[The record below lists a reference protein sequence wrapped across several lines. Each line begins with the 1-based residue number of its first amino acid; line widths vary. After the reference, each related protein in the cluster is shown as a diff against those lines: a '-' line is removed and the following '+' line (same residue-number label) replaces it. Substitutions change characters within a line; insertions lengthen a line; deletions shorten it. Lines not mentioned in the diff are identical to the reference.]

1 MRELHELLRH
11 YAGSEQRYKDLV
23 QSMRNS
29 TLTAF
34 YTPPA
39 IVRALAETLRDAGV
53 VPRRLL
59 DPSAGAG
66 IFPSSFRETADG
78 EVEILSFEKDLLT
91 GQVLSALARER
102 EQVVIDGFQTI
113 ESAYDSYFDVVTSNI
128 PFGDTR
134 IFDAS
139 FRKSDDPVRG
149 QALKAVH
156 NYFFIKGLDTLR
168 EGGILAFVTSAGVM
182 DAPGNEPVRR
192 YLMEHARL
200 VSAVRL
206 PNNLFTEY
214 AGTEVASDLVV
225 LQKQSEKRKLTPD
238 EQRFVNSSEIG
249 NGIYLNDY
257 HRDFKHAIHTTFSH
271 EKGLYGQSSLVLHY
285 DGGPERIA
293 ERLRGILAHDFA
305 TRLDTERYTQY
316 LRPLHIPQAQTV
328 PPIARRQN
336 RVAAPQSVP
345 PPEPAS
351 VAPTPE
357 VSAPAASLFGSAA
370 AVPIARR
377 PLGQRRRAGR
387 NTDTTGMSD
396 LFTQG
401 NLFAQPAEA
410 AEAADAPAAIAAPAS
425 ENKDPRPF
433 TGTMLPHY
441 KEWSLVLFEGQVGR
455 LVGLTRQGCT
465 FHPEELGTLSR
476 YRAERYIPL
485 RDTYQLLYRLE
496 MQNEIEYKGL
506 RRKLNGCYENFTAL
520 LGDLNKK
527 ENAAF
532 VLNDPGGREVLGL
545 ERFVEGRKQ
554 LSDILRRPVSFDPNE
569 IKHVDTAA
577 EALAASLNKFGR
589 VEFPYM
595 ESLASR
601 SRQELIDELGDRIF
615 YNPMVKGYEI
625 RERLAAGNVVAKA
638 EWIEDY
644 LKENPDDDASRRS
657 LALLREAAP
666 KRIEFEELDFNL
678 GERWIPTDIY
688 EGFCEHFFQVPVSVS
703 YSAKMDAFGIEN
715 HGYSPLISQKYVVK
729 GDFEVYDGMDLLHH
743 AMLNTLPNINKDGG
757 KDEHGKTIRIP
768 DFEARQKADTLITE
782 IRQAFVEWL
791 HAQPD
796 DFKERLTDLYNRKFN
811 CYVRPRYDG
820 SHQQFPGLD
829 LRGLGIDDLY
839 PSQKDAIWMIKQNGG
854 GICDHE
860 VGTGKTLIMC
870 VAAYEMHRLGLARK
884 PMIIGI
890 KANIHEI
897 ARTFRTAYPNARLLY
912 PGKEDFTPENRLRIF
927 SDIKNNNWDCIILTH
942 EQFGKIPQS
951 AEVQQQILRQE
962 MDDIDENLASYEK
975 QGGHVDGWILRGL
988 EKRKENLDAKLH
1000 ELQETIDAQKD
1011 DTVDFQQMGID
1022 HLFVDESHNFKN
1034 LMFNT
1039 RHSRVSGLG
1048 NTDGS
1053 KKAMNLLYAIRT
1065 IQQRTGR
1072 DLGATFLSGTTIAN
1086 SLTELYLLFKYLRP
1100 KELERQDIP
1109 CFDAW
1114 AAVFAQKTSEFEFSV
1129 TNEVISKERF
1139 RYFIKVPELAMFYNE
1154 ITDYRTAADVG
1165 IDRPELDEELCQIPM
1180 TDDQQAFLDKLV
1192 LFAKTG
1198 DPEHIGRADLSDGEV
1213 KALML
1218 LVTMYSNKLSLD
1230 MRLISPAYADS
1241 PGNKASRSAANIAE
1255 YYRRY
1260 EDQKGTQMVFCDLS
1274 TYKPGIWNVYS
1285 EIKRKLVEDHGIPAQ
1300 EIRFVQEAASDKV
1313 RQAMFDAM
1321 NEGKIRVLFGSTQ
1334 KLGTGVNAQKRI
1346 VCMHHLDIPWR
1357 PMDLEQRNGRGARK
1371 GNKVA
1376 KEYAGNKVKAY
1387 VYAVLRTLDAY
1398 KLNLLHNKQQFID
1411 QLKRNRLGA
1420 RRLDEGAISEDSGM
1434 NFAEWM
1440 AVVSGNTDLLQ
1451 KAKLEGRIAA
1461 LESEQTI
1468 FMRTRHEAQSQLQRY
1483 TAEIG
1488 RRDAMLERLKRD
1500 WDYINEVAPP
1510 DAKGKRANPL
1520 RIDGV
1525 ESADIVAHGKRLVEI
1540 DRTVNTGDDYQKI
1553 GTLFDFR
1560 ILVRTER
1567 MQKDGLALT
1576 VNKFMVEGLDGIK
1589 YTFNNGHLAAEPK
1602 TAATNFI
1609 RALDTIPSLMATYEK
1624 EKKQFT
1630 RDIPTFE
1637 QQIAAVWP
1645 KEEELKR
1652 LKAEAE
1658 SLTRKIQLDIA
1669 QKQQEMQAKT
1679 ADNGN
1684 GLKIENAEVVDEV
1697 VKPSKAEPL
1706 STASESQE
1714 EPPEEREHVVSPPES
1729 DFIRNHIL
1737 LVRPATNMKAK
1748 GPKI

>member
-1 MRELHELLRH
+1 
-11 YAGSEQRYKDLV
+11 
-23 QSMRNS
+23 
-29 TLTAF
+29 
-34 YTPPA
+34 
-39 IVRALAETLRDAGV
+39 
-53 VPRRLL
+53 
-59 DPSAGAG
+59 
-66 IFPSSFRETADG
+66 
-78 EVEILSFEKDLLT
+78 
-91 GQVLSALARER
+91 
-102 EQVVIDGFQTI
+102 
-113 ESAYDSYFDVVTSNI
+113 
-128 PFGDTR
+128 
-134 IFDAS
+134 
-139 FRKSDDPVRG
+139 
-149 QALKAVH
+149 
-156 NYFFIKGLDTLR
+156 
-168 EGGILAFVTSAGVM
+168 
-182 DAPGNEPVRR
+182 
-192 YLMEHARL
+192 
-200 VSAVRL
+200 
-206 PNNLFTEY
+206 
-214 AGTEVASDLVV
+214 
-225 LQKQSEKRKLTPD
+225 
-238 EQRFVNSSEIG
+238 
-249 NGIYLNDY
+249 
-257 HRDFKHAIHTTFSH
+257 
-271 EKGLYGQSSLVLHY
+271 
-285 DGGPERIA
+285 
-293 ERLRGILAHDFA
+293 
-305 TRLDTERYTQY
+305 
-316 LRPLHIPQAQTV
+316 
-328 PPIARRQN
+328 
-336 RVAAPQSVP
+336 
-345 PPEPAS
+345 
-351 VAPTPE
+351 
-357 VSAPAASLFGSAA
+357 
-370 AVPIARR
+370 
-377 PLGQRRRAGR
+377 
-387 NTDTTGMSD
+387 
-396 LFTQG
+396 
-401 NLFAQPAEA
+401 
-410 AEAADAPAAIAAPAS
+410 
-425 ENKDPRPF
+425 
-433 TGTMLPHY
+433 
-441 KEWSLVLFEGQVGR
+441 
-455 LVGLTRQGCT
+455 
-465 FHPEELGTLSR
+465 
-476 YRAERYIPL
+476 
-485 RDTYQLLYRLE
+485 
-496 MQNEIEYKGL
+496 
-506 RRKLNGCYENFTAL
+506 
-520 LGDLNKK
+520 
-527 ENAAF
+527 
-532 VLNDPGGREVLGL
+532 
-545 ERFVEGRKQ
+545 
-554 LSDILRRPVSFDPNE
+554 
-569 IKHVDTAA
+569 
-577 EALAASLNKFGR
+577 
-589 VEFPYM
+589 
-595 ESLASR
+595 
-601 SRQELIDELGDRIF
+601 
-615 YNPMVKGYEI
+615 
-625 RERLAAGNVVAKA
+625 
-638 EWIEDY
+638 
-644 LKENPDDDASRRS
+644 
-657 LALLREAAP
+657 
-666 KRIEFEELDFNL
+666 
-678 GERWIPTDIY
+678 
-688 EGFCEHFFQVPVSVS
+688 
-703 YSAKMDAFGIEN
+703 MDAFGIEN

-782 IRQAFVEWL
+782 IRQVFVEWL

-951 AEVQQQILRQE
+951 AEVQQRILRQE

-975 QGGHVDGWILRGL
+975 QGGHVDGWILCGL

-1053 KKAMNLLYAIRT
+1053 KKATNLLYAIRT

-1198 DPEHIGRADLSDGEV
+1198 DPEHIGRTDLSDGEV

-1334 KLGTGVNAQKRI
+1334 KLGTGVNAQQRI
-1346 VCMHHLDIPWR
+1346 VAMHHLDIPWR

-1371 GNKVA
+1371 GNIVA

-1652 LKAEAE
+1652 LKTEAE

-1669 QKQQEMQAKT
+1669 QKQQEMQEMQAKT

-1697 VKPSKAEPL
+1697 IKPSKAEPL
-1706 STASESQE
+1706 STASGNQE
-1714 EPPEEREHVVSPPES
+1714 EPPEEREHVMSPPES

-1748 GPKI
+1748 GPKL